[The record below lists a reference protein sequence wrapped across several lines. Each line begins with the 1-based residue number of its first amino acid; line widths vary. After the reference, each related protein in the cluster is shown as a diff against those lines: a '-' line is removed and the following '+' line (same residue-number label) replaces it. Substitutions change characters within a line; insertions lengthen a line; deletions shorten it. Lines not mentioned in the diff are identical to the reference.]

1 MDYNELASVGTEIG
15 RLLVKYGAEIYRAE
29 ESMKRLFTAYGVADS
44 HVFALTTCINVTVCQ
59 PGGTPITRICRIDD
73 RCIDLGKIDRL
84 NDLCRRACKM
94 HPSLARLRHE
104 VEAIEQDRGNS
115 KTLRALG
122 FAGVAFAFTL
132 FYGGNAADA
141 AVGGITGLLVYWLQ
155 DFFLKYHANSFFSTI
170 LESAVI
176 GVVCLTA
183 AHLDPYLNADR
194 MIIGSVMNLVP
205 GIAITSFMRDILSAD
220 YLSGLLRFVESL
232 LVAMAIALGV
242 GAIMVFF
249 RTLWGV

>member
-1 MDYNELASVGTEIG
+1 MDYNELVFVGTEIG
-15 RLLVKYGAEIYRAE
+15 RLLVKYGADIYRAE
-29 ESMKRLFTAYGVADS
+29 ESMHLLFHAYGVEKS
-44 HVFALTTCINVTVCQ
+44 HIFALTTCINVTVCR
-59 PGGTPITRICRIDD
+59 PDGVPITRICRVDD

-84 NDLCRRACKM
+84 NSLCRRACKQC
-94 HPSLARLRHE
+94 PPISKLRSE
-104 VEAIEQDRGNS
+104 IGSIEHDIGNS
-115 KTLRALG
+115 KSLKALG
-122 FAGVAFAFTL
+122 FTGVAFAFTL

-141 AVGGITGLLVYWLQ
+141 VVSGLTGVLVFWIQ
-155 DFFLKYHANSFFSTI
+155 DFFQRYRANSFFSTI

-176 GVVCLTA
+176 GLVCFVA
-183 AHLDPYLNADR
+183 AHFDPYLNADR

-220 YLSGLLRFVESL
+220 YLSGMLRFVESL

-242 GAIMVFF
+242 GAAMIFT

>member
-1 MDYNELASVGTEIG
+1 MDYNELVSVGTEIG

-29 ESMKRLFTAYGVADS
+29 ESMKRLFAAYGAADS

-59 PGGTPITRICRIDD
+59 PSGAPITRICRVDD

-94 HPSLARLRHE
+94 HPSLSRLQWDVE
-104 VEAIEQDRGNS
+104 VIDQDRGSSNM
-115 KTLRALG
+115 LRALG

-141 AVGGITGLLVYWLQ
+141 CVGAITGLLVYWLQ
-155 DFFLKYHANSFFSTI
+155 NFFLKYHANSFFSTI
-170 LESAVI
+170 LESVAI
-176 GVVCLTA
+176 GAICLTA
-183 AHLDPYLNADR
+183 AHFDPYLNADR

-220 YLSGLLRFVESL
+220 YLSGMLRFVESL
-232 LVAMAIALGV
+232 LVATAIALGI
-242 GAIMVFF
+242 GTMMVFS
-249 RTLWGV
+249 RILWGV